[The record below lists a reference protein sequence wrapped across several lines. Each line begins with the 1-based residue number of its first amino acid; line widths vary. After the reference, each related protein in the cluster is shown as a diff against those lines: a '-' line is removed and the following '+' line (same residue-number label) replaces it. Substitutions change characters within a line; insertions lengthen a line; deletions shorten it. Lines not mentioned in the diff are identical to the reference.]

1 MPPFPALSAAEI
13 ESVAAFVRS
22 LNRSS
27 DRANAVAGDVAAGAR
42 FFFGEGKCA
51 SCHLS
56 GGSGA
61 GIGPDLSNIG
71 RRMTPEELSRALVEP
86 AATIAQGYTIASA
99 KLKDGTTVR
108 GFIRNEGN
116 HVLPL
121 QDMTGRLVVVD
132 KRTATIT
139 RESGSIMPPL
149 KASAQDQTNLI
160 AYLTQLT
167 GLSAEAGSAK
177 GG

>member
-1 MPPFPALSAAEI
+1 
-13 ESVAAFVRS
+13 
-22 LNRSS
+22 
-27 DRANAVAGDVAAGAR
+27 
-42 FFFGEGKCA
+42 
-51 SCHLS
+51 
-56 GGSGA
+56 
-61 GIGPDLSNIG
+61 
-71 RRMTPEELSRALVEP
+71 MTPEELSRALVEP

-121 QDMTGRLVVVD
+121 QDMTGRLVAVD
-132 KRTATIT
+132 KRAATIT

-149 KASAQDQTNLI
+149 KASAQEQTNLI

-167 GLSAEAGSAK
+167 GLSTEAGKAK
-177 GG
+177 VR